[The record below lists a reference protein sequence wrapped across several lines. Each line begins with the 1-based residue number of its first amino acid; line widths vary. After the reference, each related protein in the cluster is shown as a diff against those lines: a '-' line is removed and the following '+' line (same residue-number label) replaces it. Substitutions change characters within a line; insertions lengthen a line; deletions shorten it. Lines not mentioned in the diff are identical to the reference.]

1 VDGKYSTNFQSLQ
14 RKKCSKSKF
23 GIDCR
28 MRMYDNLQYQS
39 VVRFER
45 TVSDRFSRSR
55 STVFFQVPLPL
66 IRFSGPLRSAPLRSA
81 PLPLRSYALP
91 TSSHYLYCSS
101 KIWLLQVNFD
111 TKQILE
117 MSRKVPDNDI
127 FIGTWMLAA
136 VFIITIII
144 LITMNNL
151 CDICMHVFAS
161 VA

>member
-1 VDGKYSTNFQSLQ
+1 MPTWTGNILRTFKVYREKSVQSRNSELTAECGCMITYNINQ
-14 RKKCSKSKF
+14 LLGLSGLWATDSAAPAPPYFFK
-23 GIDCR
+23 
-28 MRMYDNLQYQS
+28 
-39 VVRFER
+39 
-45 TVSDRFSRSR
+45 SRSR
-55 STVFFQVPLPL
+55 S
-66 IRFSGPLRSAPLRSA
+66 SGFRARSA